1 MGQHGKGVT
10 MFGWFKKPP
19 ASSPEPPPPFRRDA
33 NGRAIRPDLPGLTIP
48 EQASEAEKGLAVEW
62 ALDWTGSSA
71 LNISVSDLVTLVDQ
85 GMAGKALKARD
96 PAYRVVASALR
107 CLRSAA
113 QDNRAARASK
123 FLPWMQFRLGPQ
135 ENPCRLARD
144 LDRRLIP
151 CADHPPIPLPG
162 CDAEACKC
170 WFEQLT
176 NAAAKREA

>member
-1 MGQHGKGVT
+1 
-10 MFGWFKKPP
+10 MFGWFRKP
-19 ASSPEPPPPFRRDA
+19 SSSNAEPSTPTLRHDA
-33 NGRAIRPDLPGLTIP
+33 NGRAIRPDIPGLTIP
-48 EQASEAEKGLAVEW
+48 EQASEAEKELAIEW
-62 ALDWTGSSA
+62 ALGWTGSRA
-71 LNISVSDLVTLVDQ
+71 LDVRMSDLIALIDQ
-85 GMAGKALKARD
+85 GMTGRFPKTKD
-96 PAYRVVASALR
+96 PAYRVVESAVR

-113 QDNRAARASK
+113 QDNRASRASK

-170 WFEQLT
+170 WYRQLT